1 MPKPVLKAHIASV
14 PGDIAAET
22 LFAAVADGPYPFWLD
37 SAMDPD
43 KLGRSSFMG
52 SAPYQVLRAKGE
64 RVVLERGGYREKR
77 RGDPWSIA
85 EACWRGE
92 PKVERDGRLPYLGGA
107 VGYFGYEL
115 ARHLERL
122 PGRAV
127 DDVVCDD
134 MVLAFYD
141 SGLAVDHATGQA
153 YAFATGAREATAPL
167 AAKRAQA
174 DLERL
179 LQRVAEAA
187 SRPPAPRTQA
197 PSKQGPI
204 RPMVSRQAYLEKVER
219 TKAYIAAG
227 DVLEV
232 CLTHRMDGPIEAEP
246 LALYHR
252 LRSAS
257 PAPFAAYLDLGD
269 VQLLSASPERFLRIT
284 GRRAQC
290 RPIKGT
296 RPRGR
301 TPDED
306 LSLRLALAASEKDRC
321 ENVMIVD
328 LVRNDLGRVCRIGSV
343 EVTEFLLI
351 EPYATVFQLAS
362 TIEGELEPD
371 AGPFDAIRAC
381 FPGGSMTGAPKI
393 RAMEIIDELEP
404 VARGPYAGALGYL
417 SATGDV
423 DLNIVIRTILV
434 RGGRAY
440 FHVGGA
446 VVADSDPEAEW
457 RESLDKA
464 AGLLAALG
472 ARLEDE

>member
-1 MPKPVLKAHIASV
+1 MPKPALQAHIASV
-14 PGDIAAET
+14 PGGLAAET

-64 RVVLERGGYREKR
+64 RVVLERGSYRQER

-85 EACWRGE
+85 ETCWRGE
-92 PKVERDGRLPYLGGA
+92 PKVERDGRLPFLGGA

-127 DDVVCDD
+127 DDLGCDD
-134 MVLAFYD
+134 LVLAFYD

-153 YAFATGAREATAPL
+153 YAFATGAREATSPL

-174 DLERL
+174 DLEAL
-179 LQRVAEAA
+179 LQRVAEVA
-187 SRPPAPRTQA
+187 SRPQA
-197 PSKQGPI
+197 PTLQAPASQGPI
-204 RPMVSRQAYLEKVER
+204 LPMVSRQAYLEKVAR
-219 TKAYIAAG
+219 TKEYIAAG

-252 LRSAS
+252 LRAAS

-269 VQLLSASPERFLRIT
+269 MQLLSASPERFLRVT
-284 GRRAQC
+284 GRRVQC

-306 LSLRLALAASEKDRC
+306 RSLRLALAASEKDRC

-351 EPYATVFQLAS
+351 EPYATVFQLVS

-371 AGPFDAIRAC
+371 AGPLDAIRAC

-393 RAMEIIDELEP
+393 RAIEIIDELEP

-423 DLNIVIRTILV
+423 DLNIVIRTIVV

>member
-1 MPKPVLKAHIASV
+1 
-14 PGDIAAET
+14 
-22 LFAAVADGPYPFWLD
+22 
-37 SAMDPD
+37 
-43 KLGRSSFMG
+43 
-52 SAPYQVLRAKGE
+52 
-64 RVVLERGGYREKR
+64 
-77 RGDPWSIA
+77 
-85 EACWRGE
+85 
-92 PKVERDGRLPYLGGA
+92 
-107 VGYFGYEL
+107 
-115 ARHLERL
+115 
-122 PGRAV
+122 
-127 DDVVCDD
+127 
-134 MVLAFYD
+134 
-141 SGLAVDHATGQA
+141 
-153 YAFATGAREATAPL
+153 
-167 AAKRAQA
+167 
-174 DLERL
+174 
-179 LQRVAEAA
+179 
-187 SRPPAPRTQA
+187 
-197 PSKQGPI
+197 
-204 RPMVSRQAYLEKVER
+204 MVSRQAYLEKVER

-351 EPYATVFQLAS
+351 EPYATVFQLVS
-362 TIEGELEPD
+362 TIEGELEAD
-371 AGPFDAIRAC
+371 AGPIDAIRAC

>member
-1 MPKPVLKAHIASV
+1 MPQGALRGQIV
-14 PGDIAAET
+14 PLQGALDAET
-22 LFAAVADGPYPFWLD
+22 LFAAVSDGAYPFWLD
-37 SAMDPD
+37 SAMDPA
-43 KLGRSSFMG
+43 KLGRYSFMG

-64 RVVLERGGYREKR
+64 RVVLERGGYREER
-77 RGDPWSIA
+77 RGDPWAAA
-85 EACWRGE
+85 EECWRGE
-92 PKVERDGRLPYLGGA
+92 PRVECDGRLPFLGGA

-122 PGRAV
+122 PCRSQ
-127 DDVVCDD
+127 DDLGTDD
-134 MVLAFYD
+134 LVLAFYD
-141 SGLAVDHATGQA
+141 SGLGVDHATGQA
-153 YAFATGAREATAPL
+153 YAFATGAREATAHL
-167 AAKRAQA
+167 AGKRAQA
-174 DLERL
+174 DLELL

-187 SRPPAPRTQA
+187 SRPPEPRPDAP
-197 PSKQGPI
+197 PGGGLI
-204 RPMVSRQAYLEKVER
+204 RPIVSRRAYLDKVER
-219 TKAYIAAG
+219 IKEYIAAG
-227 DVLEV
+227 DALEV
-232 CLTHRMDGPIEAEP
+232 CLTHRLDGPLEAEP
-246 LALYHR
+246 ISLYRR
-252 LRSAS
+252 LRAAS

-269 VQLLSASPERFLRIT
+269 FQLLGASPERFLQIVE
-284 GRRAQC
+284 GKAQC

-306 LSLRLALAASEKDRC
+306 ASLRHALAASEKDRC

-343 EVTEFLLI
+343 EVTEFLII
-351 EPYATVFQLAS
+351 EPYANVFQLVS
-362 TIEGELEPD
+362 TIEGELKPD
-371 AGPFDAIRAC
+371 ADPFDAIRAC

-423 DLNIVIRTILV
+423 DLNIVIRTILA

-457 RESLDKA
+457 RETLDKA
-464 AGLLAALG
+464 AGPLAALG
-472 ARLEDE
+472 AEVDDS